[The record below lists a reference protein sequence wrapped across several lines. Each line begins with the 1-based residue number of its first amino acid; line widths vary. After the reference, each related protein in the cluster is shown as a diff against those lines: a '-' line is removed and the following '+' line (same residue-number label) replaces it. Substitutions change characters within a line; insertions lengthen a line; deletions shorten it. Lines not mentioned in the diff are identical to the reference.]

1 MYIDCK
7 VNAKEVYKNVI
18 AYYYDIFYYYYYY
31 HKVPTK
37 CTAPVQYFKMNIYNH
52 TIHPTY

>member
-1 MYIDCK
+1 MQ
-7 VNAKEVYKNVI
+7 KEVYKNVI